1 MTGILSK
8 IEALDDAD
16 ESGAE
21 AVDVAVDRVF
31 GERENAAAT
40 GASSTTTLA
49 AVEPAAPDERGIP
62 MPPIGER
69 KRSAPRKPEP
79 PKPARGP
86 RPNVRMERERASE
99 AKRQPDDVQSS
110 PPAGPA
116 QRSAPPQKDPRDTA
130 PRPQSRQRP
139 PAPERP
145 PQPTAEDKAALADK
159 AAAALN
165 APAKGG
171 RVPPRLRK
179 RQEQAN
185 KGEQPEAGAQAPKP
199 SAQGRRP
206 AQQPAA
212 QKSPAPAP
220 SARGAQSQPP
230 AAKPPSQ
237 PAQPKPE
244 SGRRKVGMPE
254 QFQNKQ
260 QPPESPAPSAPPQTI
275 KTPPPKADAPAPRAP
290 QTPPQGGQPPRPQ
303 APPPV
308 ARKAEADGPLRPPP
322 PLPELQGVFEP
333 LPKFEA
339 PRPAPGGAPAA
350 IAERAAPPPPLPPA
364 PPGGAGGGDS
374 GGDGQRP
381 MPIPDADPPAH
392 EEPAL
397 AALKEATDLSNCLMK
412 LLYALNWRGDKRH
425 VAEALPHFTNSLD
438 ITSFRNIM
446 ATLHYQSRPVK
457 LRLGGIDSRLFPCLY
472 LPDDGDAMILLGY
485 EPDGIRVFDGGQNKE
500 RVVPRGSTKGTAF
513 FFSPVDADEIQSN
526 QSKVGWFRAVS
537 ERFRALVYQSLGIT
551 FVLNILAL
559 VTPLFVMAVYDKVV
573 ATGSLPTLAFFAFGV
588 GVAIGCDVILRMIR
602 SKIMA
607 FIGARLDNIVGIAIF
622 HKILFLPPT
631 YTERATIGAQ
641 VARIKDFETIR
652 DFFTGPMALVLF
664 ELPFVFIFIITIA
677 ALAGP
682 VVFVSVIMMA
692 CFLILG
698 LIISPLLRNS
708 VGRAARASSK
718 KQELI
723 VETLSGMRAV
733 KYCGAEDK
741 WMERFR
747 EYSATAA
754 LNSFYTAQLSALM
767 QTISHVLMISAGLG
781 TIIFGVFRVM
791 NGDMSVGGL
800 VASMILVWRVLAP
813 LQTAFVS
820 LTRLTQVKS
829 SISQINNLMNIRGER
844 EQHTLVNPIKQI
856 EGFVTFARVSIRYS
870 PDSDPALVGVS
881 FELEPG
887 DVLCIVGGNGSGKS
901 TALKLLAGMYAPQ
914 AGSIRIDNMD
924 IRQMDTVEL
933 RHAVAYVPQTVQFFY
948 GTIAQNLRLAHPT
961 ATEADL
967 HEACE
972 KAAVLDE
979 VLALSQGSGKWKR
992 DGFEVRIGDSSS
1004 GQMPTSLLQ
1013 RLNLARGYLKNSPI
1027 MLFDEPGNGLDFAS
1041 DQAFMR
1047 NVERMRGSTTVLM
1060 VTHRPSH
1067 LRLADKILWLEY
1079 GNVRAFGGA
1088 EEVLKQMPKD
1098 FV

>member
-1 MTGILSK
+1 MSGILSK
-8 IEALDDAD
+8 IEALDDAE
-16 ESGAE
+16 ESVVEPVDA
-21 AVDVAVDRVF
+21 AVNRVF
-31 GERENAAAT
+31 GDSGRSPDSENKPRPPQARPSEP
-40 GASSTTTLA
+40 SSTL
-49 AVEPAAPDERGIP
+49 PASKPASEDERGIP

-69 KRSAPRKPEP
+69 KRPAPRRPEP
-79 PKPARGP
+79 PRPEQPKAPAPRPAATRGP
-86 RPNVRMERERASE
+86 RANVKMEREAPQPAPEGPKTE
-99 AKRQPDDVQSS
+99 APAPRPS
-110 PPAGPA
+110 PRPAPKIVSKPA
-116 QRSAPPQKDPRDTA
+116 ARSAPAAAPPVKPAQTKEERD
-130 PRPQSRQRP
+130 
-139 PAPERP
+139 
-145 PQPTAEDKAALADK
+145 ALADK
-159 AAAALN
+159 AMAALK
-165 APAKGG
+165 APAKDG

-179 RQEQAN
+179 RLEQ
-185 KGEQPEAGAQAPKP
+185 KEQGSTESKP
-199 SAQGRRP
+199 SVSSPARPKAGTSAPSRKLAQTP
-206 AQQPAA
+206 PQPAKPDA
-212 QKSPAPAP
+212 RADGKRRVLMPEPLQSKAAAPAPAP
-220 SARGAQSQPP
+220 NSVSRP
-230 AAKPPSQ
+230 APQVNAPRQ
-237 PAQPKPE
+237 PAP
-244 SGRRKVGMPE
+244 
-254 QFQNKQ
+254 
-260 QPPESPAPSAPPQTI
+260 
-275 KTPPPKADAPAPRAP
+275 
-290 QTPPQGGQPPRPQ
+290 QPPRPPQPAPAPQ
-303 APPPV
+303 ARQPSAPV
-308 ARKAEADGPLRPPP
+308 PITAPVPGQGLRLPP
-322 PLPELQGVFEP
+322 PLPELPGVFEP
-333 LPKFEA
+333 LPKFESMA
-339 PRPAPGGAPAA
+339 SPAV
-350 IAERAAPPPPLPPA
+350 AERAALPPM
-364 PPGGAGGGDS
+364 PPVPPTGS
-374 GGDGQRP
+374 GGDGGGDGGGDAPRPTP
-381 MPIPDADPPAH
+381 MPERDPPAH
-392 EEPAL
+392 DDPAL
-397 AALKEATDLSNCLMK
+397 ASLKEATDLSNCLLE
-412 LLYALNWRGDKRH
+412 LLRALNWRGDKRH
-425 VAEALPHFTNSLD
+425 IAEALPHFTNQLD

-457 LRLGGIDSRLFPCLY
+457 LRLAGIDQRLFPCLY
-472 LPDDGDAMILLGY
+472 LPEDGDAIILLRY
-485 EPDGIRVFDGGQNKE
+485 EPEGVRVFDGGLKQE
-500 RVVPRGSTKGTAF
+500 RVIPRDDVRGTAY
-513 FFSPVDADEIQSN
+513 FFSPVDADEIQSV

-537 ERFRALVYQSLGIT
+537 ERFRALVYQTLGIT
-551 FVLNILAL
+551 FILNILAL

-588 GVAIGCDVILRMIR
+588 CIAIGCDIILRMIR

-631 YTERATIGAQ
+631 FTERATIGAQ
-641 VARIKDFETIR
+641 IARIKDFETIR

-682 VVFVSVIMMA
+682 VVFVSIIMMA
-692 CFLILG
+692 CFFILG
-698 LIISPLLRNS
+698 LIITPLLRNS
-708 VGRAARASSK
+708 VSRAARASSK

-733 KYCGAEDK
+733 KYCGAEAK

-747 EYSATAA
+747 EYSATAS

-813 LQTAFVS
+813 LQTGFIS

-856 EGFVTFARVSIRYS
+856 EGYVTFARVSIRYS

-881 FELEPG
+881 FDLEPG
-887 DVLCIVGGNGSGKS
+887 EVLCIVGGNGSGKS
-901 TALKLLAGMYAPQ
+901 TALKLLAAMYAPQ

-948 GTIAQNLRLAHPT
+948 GTIAQNLRLAYPT
-961 ATEADL
+961 ATDEDL
-967 HEACE
+967 YRACE
-972 KAAVLDE
+972 MAGVLDD
-979 VLALSQGSGKWKR
+979 VLSLTQGSGKWKR

-1004 GQMPTSLLQ
+1004 SQMPTSLLQ
-1013 RLNLARGYLKNSPI
+1013 RLNLARGYLKRSPI

-1041 DQAFMR
+1041 DQAFMK
-1047 NVERMRGSTTVLM
+1047 NVERMRGSTTILM

-1079 GNVRAFGGA
+1079 GNVRAFGPA
-1088 EEVLKQMPKD
+1088 AEVLKQMPKD

>member
-1 MTGILSK
+1 
-8 IEALDDAD
+8 
-16 ESGAE
+16 
-21 AVDVAVDRVF
+21 
-31 GERENAAAT
+31 
-40 GASSTTTLA
+40 
-49 AVEPAAPDERGIP
+49 
-62 MPPIGER
+62 MP
-69 KRSAPRKPEP
+69 
-79 PKPARGP
+79 
-86 RPNVRMERERASE
+86 V
-99 AKRQPDDVQSS
+99 
-110 PPAGPA
+110 
-116 QRSAPPQKDPRDTA
+116 
-130 PRPQSRQRP
+130 
-139 PAPERP
+139 
-145 PQPTAEDKAALADK
+145 
-159 AAAALN
+159 
-165 APAKGG
+165 
-171 RVPPRLRK
+171 
-179 RQEQAN
+179 
-185 KGEQPEAGAQAPKP
+185 PEA
-199 SAQGRRP
+199 
-206 AQQPAA
+206 
-212 QKSPAPAP
+212 
-220 SARGAQSQPP
+220 
-230 AAKPPSQ
+230 
-237 PAQPKPE
+237 E
-244 SGRRKVGMPE
+244 
-254 QFQNKQ
+254 
-260 QPPESPAPSAPPQTI
+260 
-275 KTPPPKADAPAPRAP
+275 
-290 QTPPQGGQPPRPQ
+290 
-303 APPPV
+303 
-308 ARKAEADGPLRPPP
+308 
-322 PLPELQGVFEP
+322 
-333 LPKFEA
+333 
-339 PRPAPGGAPAA
+339 
-350 IAERAAPPPPLPPA
+350 
-364 PPGGAGGGDS
+364 
-374 GGDGQRP
+374 
-381 MPIPDADPPAH
+381 PPAH
-392 EEPAL
+392 DEPAL
-397 AALKEATDLSNCLMK
+397 ASLKEATDLSTCLMR
-412 LLYALNWRGDKRH
+412 LLHALNWRGDRRH
-425 VAEALPHFTNSLD
+425 VAEALPHFTNQLD

-457 LRLGGIDSRLFPCLY
+457 LRLAGIDDRLFPCLF
-472 LPDDGDAMILLGY
+472 LPEDGDAMILLGY
-485 EPDGIRVFDGGQNKE
+485 EPAGIRVFDGGLNEE
-500 RVVPRGSTKGTAF
+500 RVVPRAKTKGTAY
-513 FFSPVDADEIQSN
+513 FFSPVDAADLQAE

-588 GVAIGCDVILRMIR
+588 GVAIGCDIILRMIR

-682 VVFVSVIMMA
+682 VVFVSIIMMA
-692 CFLILG
+692 CFFILG

-747 EYSATAA
+747 EYSATAS

-829 SISQINNLMNIRGER
+829 SITQINNLMNIRGER
-844 EQHTLVNPIKQI
+844 EQHALVNPIKQI

-881 FELEPG
+881 FDLEPG
-887 DVLCIVGGNGSGKS
+887 EVLCIVGGNGSGKS

-961 ATEADL
+961 ATDEDL
-967 HEACE
+967 YQACE
-972 KAAVLDE
+972 EAAVLDD
-979 VLALSQGSGKWKR
+979 VLALAQGSGKWKR
-992 DGFEVRIGDSSS
+992 EGFEVRIGDSSS

-1013 RLNLARGYLKNSPI
+1013 RLNLARGYLKKSPI

-1047 NVERMRGSTTVLM
+1047 NVERMRGETTIMM

>member
-31 GERENAAAT
+31 GEKDNASVAGAPTSTPASAEAAM
-40 GASSTTTLA
+40 
-49 AVEPAAPDERGIP
+49 PDERGIP
-62 MPPIGER
+62 MPPLGER
-69 KRSAPRKPEP
+69 KRPAPRKPEP

-86 RPNVRMERERASE
+86 RPNVRMERDGAADSKDQSE
-99 AKRQPDDVQSS
+99 NTQQVPSTA
-110 PPAGPA
+110 PA
-116 QRSAPPQKDPRDTA
+116 QRPAPPIKA
-130 PRPQSRQRP
+130 PQ
-139 PAPERP
+139 APEQ
-145 PQPTAEDKAALADK
+145 PQPSAEDKAALAEK

-179 RQEQAN
+179 RQEQAST
-185 KGEQPEAGAQAPKP
+185 GALPKPARPAPTPQGRKPAQQAPAPRPAAQRPPAPAPAPKP
-199 SAQGRRP
+199 SM
-206 AQQPAA
+206 
-212 QKSPAPAP
+212 
-220 SARGAQSQPP
+220 RGAQGQPS
-230 AAKPPSQ
+230 AGKPPSQ
-237 PAQPKPE
+237 SAAPKPE
-244 SGRRKVGMPE
+244 AGRRKVGMPE
-254 QFQNKQ
+254 KLQNKQ
-260 QPPESPAPSAPPQTI
+260 RPPASAGPSAPPQTI
-275 KTPPPKADAPAPRAP
+275 KTPPPKADSPAPRP
-290 QTPPQGGQPPRPQ
+290 LQGAQPPRPQ
-303 APPPV
+303 APPPA
-308 ARKAEADGPLRPPP
+308 ARKGHADGPLRPPP

-339 PRPAPGGAPAA
+339 ARSAPAQGGRPAA
-350 IAERAAPPPPLPPA
+350 IAERAATPPPLPPA
-364 PPGGAGGGDS
+364 PPGGSGGGGD

-381 MPIPDADPPAH
+381 MPIPETEPPAH

-457 LRLGGIDSRLFPCLY
+457 LRLSGIDSRLFPCLY
-472 LPDDGDAMILLGY
+472 LPEDGDAMILLGY
-485 EPDGIRVFDGGQNKE
+485 EPEGIRVFDGGQNQE
-500 RVVPRGSTKGTAF
+500 RVIPRGSTRGTAF
-513 FFSPVDADEIQSN
+513 FFSPVDADEIQSS

-537 ERFRALVYQSLGIT
+537 ERFRALVYQTLGIT
-551 FVLNILAL
+551 FILNILAL

-588 GVAIGCDVILRMIR
+588 GIAIGCDVILRMIR

-692 CFLILG
+692 CFMILG

-747 EYSATAA
+747 EYSAAAA

-856 EGFVTFARVSIRYS
+856 DGFVTFARVSIRYT

-961 ATEADL
+961 ATEEDL
-967 HEACE
+967 YEACE

-1013 RLNLARGYLKNSPI
+1013 RLNLARGYLKKSPI

-1047 NVERMRGSTTVLM
+1047 NVERMRGTTTILM